1 MAPFSCSAAFERLLL
16 RRWNKWT
23 SAGSTKPIYE
33 YTAYRLSQV
42 RSRLTCSSAANDAW
56 AETRILPLRSVFSFD
71 SGRLHVSVA
80 ECYPLCRRA
89 IPKRPQKKNQ
99 AVE

>member
-1 MAPFSCSAAFERLLL
+1 MQLDYSLNPNR
-16 RRWNKWT
+16 T
-23 SAGSTKPIYE
+23 
-33 YTAYRLSQV
+33 RLSQV

-56 AETRILPLRSVFSFD
+56 AETRIAPAAQRYSLLIDF
-71 SGRLHVSVA
+71 GRFRVSVA
-80 ECYPLCRRA
+80 ECYPLCRCA